1 MKKGLRDCGKFLA
14 DAELLMFLSFVFF
27 IRPPVASN
35 RQGVFSED
43 SSKRLIRAYLAGSA
57 WSILEICISI
67 ARGTS

>member
-1 MKKGLRDCGKFLA
+1 
-14 DAELLMFLSFVFF
+14 MFLSFVFF